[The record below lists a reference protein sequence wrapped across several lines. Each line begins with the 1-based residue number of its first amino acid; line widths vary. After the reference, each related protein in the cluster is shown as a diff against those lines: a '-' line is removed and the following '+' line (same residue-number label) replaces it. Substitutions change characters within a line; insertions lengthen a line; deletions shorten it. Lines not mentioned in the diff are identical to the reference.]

1 MAAEVSTLWE
11 GSNSRPQTA
20 LMADN
25 HSADSKVDHL
35 HDESAPLSNNI
46 GSWGRSP
53 SLMPAKSRSEN
64 SRFRPHT
71 AGLFDP
77 PLELEDSSQSGPR
90 NAGPVGTSGRSEGA
104 FLRPR
109 SSPLPSQSRGGAGGG
124 LSRMRRKDYQE
135 LKELATYGKTLK
147 PLDRK
152 WMANSKTQA
161 VSSAENEASEE
172 SRGEARRLQS
182 PGRRKSGQPPSSA
195 YPEIESPP
203 AIMMQRA
210 MSPPRYTVARRPHTT
225 GSVRSPS
232 FGGAGSSDDARKKG
246 VGSRPRTGVGKEG
259 VSGSLN
265 EVSMH
270 EAGNVTLGGK
280 MGGR

>member
-1 MAAEVSTLWE
+1 MAAEVST
-11 GSNSRPQTA
+11 SRKIDDLRLQTA
-20 LMADN
+20 LMADE

-46 GSWGRSP
+46 GSRGRSP
-53 SLMPAKSRSEN
+53 SLTPAKSRPEN

-77 PLELEDSSQSGPR
+77 PLGLEDSSVNGPQ

-109 SSPLPSQSRGGAGGG
+109 SSPLPSQSRGGGGGG
-124 LSRMRRKDYQE
+124 LSRMRGKDYQE

-152 WMANSKTQA
+152 RMASSKTQA
-161 VSSAENEASEE
+161 GSSAENEER
-172 SRGEARRLQS
+172 RGEAGRLQS

-225 GSVRSPS
+225 GSVRSQF
-232 FGGAGSSDDARKKG
+232 FGGAGSLEASRKKG
-246 VGSRPRTGVGKEG
+246 GGSNVGKEKG
-259 VSGSLN
+259 GFSGSLN
-265 EVSMH
+265 EVLVD
-270 EAGNVTLGGK
+270 EAGNVMLGGK